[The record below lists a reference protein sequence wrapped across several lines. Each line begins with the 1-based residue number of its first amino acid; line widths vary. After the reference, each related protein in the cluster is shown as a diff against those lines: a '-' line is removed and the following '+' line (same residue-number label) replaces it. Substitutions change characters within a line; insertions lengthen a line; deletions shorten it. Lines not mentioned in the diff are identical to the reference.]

1 MFHKWESMSFNFKKT
16 YIYILYLIYM
26 SLNFLMHILMS
37 RTMRQY
43 VAYNPPHHITQYKVS
58 IPPTCTGAELFQLW
72 THPRDV
78 MCMFISDGLT
88 ILKRSPAWP
97 TQSLKLSR
105 VQMYR
110 VTISPIRLKMGLC
123 ADTRCVQGASFWIVL
138 LISNSI
144 NSCAFFFPSLSSVMV
159 SYRGSPGYNCLEN
172 FDGKFRRG
180 CLRNAFMRSGDLARS
195 CRGRLPIGNVQG
207 YTPCNRA

>member
-144 NSCAFFFPSLSSVMV
+144 NSCAFFFPITLISDGFLSWVT
-159 SYRGSPGYNCLEN
+159 RLQL
-172 FDGKFRRG
+172 FGKFRWKISTWLFAQRFHEVWRPG
-180 CLRNAFMRSGDLARS
+180 EKL
-195 CRGRLPIGNVQG
+195 
-207 YTPCNRA
+207 